1 MRPGSVNGKLGDRKQ
16 LHNIAHYF
24 RLSKMF
30 DKMELCYSLTSRN
43 FHDGENML
51 ELTDQAVEFLEN
63 MLVQMGGG
71 QKVRLSLV
79 ET

>member
-1 MRPGSVNGKLGDRKQ
+1 
-16 LHNIAHYF
+16 
-24 RLSKMF
+24 MF
-30 DKMELCYSLTSRN
+30 DKMELCYSLASRN

>member
-1 MRPGSVNGKLGDRKQ
+1 
-16 LHNIAHYF
+16 
-24 RLSKMF
+24 
-30 DKMELCYSLTSRN
+30 
-43 FHDGENML
+43 ML